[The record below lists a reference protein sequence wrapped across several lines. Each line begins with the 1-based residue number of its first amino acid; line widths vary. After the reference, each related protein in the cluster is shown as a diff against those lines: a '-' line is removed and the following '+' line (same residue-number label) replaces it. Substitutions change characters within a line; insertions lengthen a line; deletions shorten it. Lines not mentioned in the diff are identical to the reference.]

1 MPKDGTQTRQRILNA
16 ALELSLDRGM
26 AAASLDNV
34 IEKAGITKGAF
45 FYHFKSKEALT
56 TELMRRFVIE
66 YHAMFDD
73 VTARAEALSRD
84 PLQQVLV
91 LCGLTAEM
99 YRNPP
104 DNPGCLVASYCY
116 QGDLWTEEARQIFET
131 EFMRWSDWILRK
143 LKLAAKQTPP
153 AVKADLRQ
161 VAEMFNGV
169 FEGAYI
175 LARTHN
181 DPGVVSKQLLT
192 YRDLVEALFKA
203 R

>member
-1 MPKDGTQTRQRILNA
+1 MPKDGTQTRERILDA
-16 ALELSLDRGM
+16 ALTLSLDRGM

-56 TELMRRFVIE
+56 NELMRRFVIE

-73 VTARAEALSRD
+73 LTSRAEALSRD
-84 PLQQVLV
+84 PVQQVLV
-91 LCGLTAEM
+91 LCGLAAEM
-99 YRNPP
+99 YRDPP
-104 DNPGCLVASYCY
+104 ENPGCLVASYCY
-116 QGDLWTEEARQIFET
+116 QGDLWTDEAREVFEA
-131 EFMRWSDWILRK
+131 EFLRWSDWILRK
-143 LKLAAKQTPP
+143 LKQGAKTSPP
-153 AVKADLRQ
+153 VVKADLRQ
-161 VAEMFNGV
+161 VAHMFNGV

-181 DPGVVSKQLLT
+181 SRGLVAKQLLT
-192 YRDLVEALFKA
+192 YRDMVEALFKA